1 MSCKKVNICFLF
13 VAGCTVY
20 LTLAMEVE
28 LPMTPLTFC
37 KVTITDFFMANLAST
52 LFIMS
57 MTFDR
62 FYSIIQPH
70 KAASFN
76 TVKRAKLTIVCILLF
91 SISFNIPH
99 IFTTFHIG
107 WLCLPFGDV
116 PVMEKPVAEFYYWLS
131 FTTLFIIPFG
141 SLLTMN
147 SFIIHTL
154 RNRLNL
160 QEKQNVGQGQNQG
173 PKLKTSD
180 KQIFAILLLVTF
192 AFMILTTPGYLF
204 FLVNLL
210 VDFTTSARL
219 FAGYHLFTN
228 AVQKLHYTNHGI
240 NFFLYVIS
248 GQKFRNDLKR
258 LFGIEGSQAKEKSNS
273 SSNDS
278 DTKITTIE
286 VRKE

>member
-1 MSCKKVNICFLF
+1 
-13 VAGCTVY
+13 
-20 LTLAMEVE
+20 MEIE
-28 LPMTPLTFC
+28 FPMTPLTFC

-70 KAASFN
+70 KTVSFN
-76 TVKRAKLTIVCILLF
+76 TVKRAKITIVCILIF

-116 PVMEKPVAEFYYWLS
+116 PVMAKPIAEFYYWLS
-131 FTTLFIIPFG
+131 FTTLFIIPFS

-160 QEKQNVGQGQNQG
+160 QEKQGHNSGQGQSQG
-173 PKLKTSD
+173 QSQSSKIKTSD

-210 VDFTTSARL
+210 VDFTTSPRL

-248 GQKFRNDLKR
+248 GQKFRKDLKR
-258 LFGIEGSQAKEKSNS
+258 LFGIDNSQPKERSNS
-273 SSNDS
+273 SSNNDS

-286 VRKE
+286 IRKESLQNVSTEKKWFF